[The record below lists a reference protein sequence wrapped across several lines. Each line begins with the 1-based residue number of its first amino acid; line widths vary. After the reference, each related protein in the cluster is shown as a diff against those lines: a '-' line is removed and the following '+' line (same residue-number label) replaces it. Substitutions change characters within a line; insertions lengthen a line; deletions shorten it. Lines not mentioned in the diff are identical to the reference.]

1 MMEQLQGGNIAS
13 LPIPDRKSKD
23 MILAHLNDQP
33 EENTF
38 DILLESPI
46 ANLET
51 PDKGQHNQPSEFD

>member
-1 MMEQLQGGNIAS
+1 MMEQLQGGNAVN

-38 DILLESPI
+38 DILNESPI

-51 PDKGQHNQPSEFD
+51 PEKKQHNQPSEFD